1 MKKLYILIAMTI
13 LWTSC
18 SDFLVVKP
26 KDRVLEEDLYKT
38 ESGINSAL
46 NGIYRQLIST
56 DLYGGNLS
64 QTSVEA
70 MGHVY
75 TYPTSQ
81 PTSNYLETTLFYLA
95 NGNYTSYSSVTS
107 IFANIWRE
115 GYNCI
120 LNINYFIE
128 CLDESKAILTQEHK
142 NIMLG
147 EAYGLRAYM
156 HFDLFRLFGP
166 RYEERTNEKI
176 LPYNKST
183 DVVLNHIGYEEDVYI
198 TAEDYFANVLEDI
211 RTAEDLLQSDPILTD
226 PAVISEELVSD
237 FYMNRNRRMNYYAVK
252 ALEARVLQYMGDITN
267 AAIAAK
273 TVTDQVGEYNDESK
287 PFCWANPTSA
297 ISDLDYI
304 FFHEIVFG
312 INNPD
317 MSSNYESFFEST
329 SLRDFYGMDR
339 DNLISNIYAGF
350 GENLSAIVD
359 IRSRQ
364 WTVSNNTSSTT
375 YSTNGTYISRKLNI
389 SPYDESTSAYED
401 LQPLIRITEMYYIQ
415 AEAALSA
422 GDKITAA
429 ELLNK
434 ISTQRG
440 IPDTNEYFL
449 DENSN
454 ETTFEEHI
462 ESEYYKEF
470 FGEGQIYFY
479 HKRKKSPEMFKGN
492 GAGRVSV
499 NTETAYTVELPD
511 IETDI

>member
-1 MKKLYILIAMTI
+1 
-13 LWTSC
+13 
-18 SDFLVVKP
+18 
-26 KDRVLEEDLYKT
+26 
-38 ESGINSAL
+38 
-46 NGIYRQLIST
+46 
-56 DLYGGNLS
+56 
-64 QTSVEA
+64 
-70 MGHVY
+70 
-75 TYPTSQ
+75 
-81 PTSNYLETTLFYLA
+81 
-95 NGNYTSYSSVTS
+95 
-107 IFANIWRE
+107 
-115 GYNCI
+115 
-120 LNINYFIE
+120 
-128 CLDESKAILTQEHK
+128 
-142 NIMLG
+142 
-147 EAYGLRAYM
+147 
-156 HFDLFRLFGP
+156 
-166 RYEERTNEKI
+166 
-176 LPYNKST
+176 
-183 DVVLNHIGYEEDVYI
+183 
-198 TAEDYFANVLEDI
+198 
-211 RTAEDLLQSDPILTD
+211 
-226 PAVISEELVSD
+226 
-237 FYMNRNRRMNYYAVK
+237 
-252 ALEARVLQYMGDITN
+252 
-267 AAIAAK
+267 
-273 TVTDQVGEYNDESK
+273 
-287 PFCWANPTSA
+287 
-297 ISDLDYI
+297 
-304 FFHEIVFG
+304 
-312 INNPD
+312 
-317 MSSNYESFFEST
+317 
-329 SLRDFYGMDR
+329 MDR